1 MMQTSPCR
9 TDENTAKY
17 GTGAFAFMCGA
28 LLTGMLIGTMCC
40 CLSADTQVSRLLS
53 RSGDMKSLLQT
64 DPGSVMAGSLL
75 GSTVFLLGLAVA
87 GFCAVGQPFAVL
99 LIVLRGMG
107 MGHKAAQLYS
117 TAGRGDILYAAG
129 LFLPGAVISAL
140 ALAAAAREAL
150 SLSNIYLRLTL
161 SGGRGYD
168 PSGAV
173 RLYGAKMLV
182 IEAMLA
188 LAAGADTICRYLFTG
203 KLI

>member
-1 MMQTSPCR
+1 MMQTSPSS
-9 TDENTAKY
+9 TDENKARY
-17 GTGAFAFMCGA
+17 GTGVFALMCGA
-28 LLTGMLIGTMCC
+28 TLTGVLIGTMCF

-53 RSGDMKSLLQT
+53 HSGETNSLLQT

-75 GSTVFLLGLAVA
+75 GSTLFLLGLAIA
-87 GFCAVGQPFAVL
+87 GLCAVGQPFAVL

-107 MGHKAAQLYS
+107 IGHKSAQLYS

-129 LFLPGAVISAL
+129 IFLPGAVISAL
-140 ALAAAAREAL
+140 ALALAAREAI

-173 RLYGAKMLV
+173 KLYGAKLLV
-182 IEAMLA
+182 VEAMLA
-188 LAAGADTICRYLFTG
+188 LAAGADTICCYLFTG